1 MKVKECMCNQVS
13 WVEPQTT
20 LSDVAKIMQQQHV
33 GCVPV
38 CDTNQTVVGLI
49 TDRDIVLRG
58 VACNKNA
65 NTTPVSEIMTTNVY
79 TVTADAEVTDASKL
93 MADWQIKRVP
103 VIENTKIVGII
114 TLGDL
119 TNNKGVDGRQAYH
132 TLEGINENGTDAK
145 NAE

>member
-38 CDTNQTVVGLI
+38 CDTNQTVIGLI

-65 NTTPVSEIMTTNVY
+65 NTTPVSEIMTTKVC
-79 TVTADAEVTDASKL
+79 TVTADAEVTDASRL
-93 MADWQIKRVP
+93 MANWQIKRVP
-103 VIENTKIVGII
+103 VIENAKIVGII

-119 TNNKGVDGRQAYH
+119 TNSKGVDGRQAYH

>member
-20 LSDVAKIMQQQHV
+20 LSDVAKIMQKEHV

-38 CDTNQTVVGLI
+38 CDTNQTVVGLV

-58 VACNKNA
+58 VACNKDT
-65 NTTPVSEIMTTNVY
+65 NTTPVSEIMTTDVY

-93 MADWQIKRVP
+93 MSDWQIKRVP
-103 VIENTKIVGII
+103 VIDNAKIVGII

-119 TNNKGVDGRQAYH
+119 TNTTGVDGRQAYH
-132 TLEGINENGTDAK
+132 TLESITQNGTDAK

>member
-20 LSDVAKIMQQQHV
+20 LSDVAKIMQKEHV
-33 GCVPV
+33 GCIPV
-38 CDTNQTVVGLI
+38 CDTNQTIVGLV

-58 VACNKNA
+58 VACNKDT

-79 TVTADAEVTDASKL
+79 TISANDEVTDASKL
-93 MADWQIKRVP
+93 MTDWQIKRVP
-103 VIENTKIVGII
+103 VIENARIVGII

-119 TNNKGVDGRQAYH
+119 TNTKGVDGRQAYH
-132 TLEGINENGTDAK
+132 TLEGINQNGTNAQ

>member
-38 CDTNQTVVGLI
+38 CDTNQSVVGLV

-58 VACNKNA
+58 VACNKDINV
-65 NTTPVSEIMTTNVY
+65 TPVSEIMTTTVY
-79 TVTADAEVTDASKL
+79 TIAPDAEVTDASKI
-93 MADWQIKRVP
+93 MCNCQIKRVP
-103 VIENTKIVGII
+103 VIDNAKIVGII

-119 TNNKGVDGRQAYH
+119 TNSKGVDGRQAYH
-132 TLEGINENGTDAK
+132 TMEGINQNGTDAK

>member
-20 LSDVAKIMQQQHV
+20 LSDVAKIMQKEHV

-38 CDTNQTVVGLI
+38 CDTNQTVVGLV

-58 VACNKNA
+58 VACNKDA
-65 NTTPVSEIMTTNVY
+65 NSTPVSEIMTTEVY

-93 MADWQIKRVP
+93 MCDCQVKRVP
-103 VIENTKIVGII
+103 VTDNAKIVGII

-119 TNNKGVDGRQAYH
+119 TNTTGVDGRQAYH
-132 TLEGINENGTDAK
+132 TLEGINQNGANAQ

>member
-1 MKVKECMCNQVS
+1 MQVKDCMCNQVS

-20 LSDVAKIMQQQHV
+20 LADVAKIMQQKHI

-38 CDTNQTVVGLI
+38 CDINQNVVGLV

-58 VACNKNA
+58 VACNKNT
-65 NTTPVSEIMTTNVY
+65 NVTPVSEIMTTKVY
-79 TVTADAEVTDASKL
+79 TVSPDEEVTNASKI
-93 MADWQIKRVP
+93 MCDCQIKRVP
-103 VIENTKIVGII
+103 VIQNTKIVGII

-132 TLEGINENGTDAK
+132 TLEGINENGNGAQ

>member
-20 LSDVAKIMQQQHV
+20 LSDVAKIMQKEHV

-38 CDTNQTVVGLI
+38 CDTNQTIVGLV

-58 VACNKNA
+58 VACNKDTNS
-65 NTTPVSEIMTTNVY
+65 TPVSEIMTTNVY
-79 TVTADAEVTDASKL
+79 TISANDEVTDASKL
-93 MADWQIKRVP
+93 MTDWQIKRVP
-103 VIENTKIVGII
+103 VIENARIVGII

-119 TNNKGVDGRQAYH
+119 TNTKGVDGRQAYH
-132 TLEGINENGTDAK
+132 TLEGINQNGTNAQ